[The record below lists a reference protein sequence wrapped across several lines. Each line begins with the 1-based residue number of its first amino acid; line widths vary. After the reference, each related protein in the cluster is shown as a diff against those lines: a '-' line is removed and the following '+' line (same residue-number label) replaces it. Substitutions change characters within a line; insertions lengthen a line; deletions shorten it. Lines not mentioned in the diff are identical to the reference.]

1 MWLINTQGNKVGWPV
16 LAKVLRKK
24 ILKTLLE
31 DEWQKKLQNS
41 ASERA
46 LESRFV
52 WSLFPLEIK
61 FYRSS
66 SYENQRDI
74 RIIEISTQ
82 NHVPQK
88 EKHFHRE
95 IQKMRERMCEEPCV
109 FFVQRLVWL
118 DGISRYTCIII
129 TRWIQWE
136 ENNATGAVQLQLHS
150 ILLQCFSLFCVV

>member
-1 MWLINTQGNKVGWPV
+1 MWLIHTQGNKVGWPV

-41 ASERA
+41 ALERA

-66 SYENQRDI
+66 SHENHRDI
-74 RIIEISTQ
+74 KIVEISTQ

-88 EKHFHRE
+88 EKTFSQRDTKDERE
-95 IQKMRERMCEEPCV
+95 DVWRALRVPCAQACV
-109 FFVQRLVWL
+109 T

-129 TRWIQWE
+129 TRWMLII
-136 ENNATGAVQLQLHS
+136 LHY
-150 ILLQCFSLFCVV
+150 I